1 MNYEIYCDESC
12 WEALYDKDSHLYAA
26 IGGVWI
32 PAEKRQEVKTYIGN
46 LKNKYGLHG
55 EMKWNRICPKSVE
68 MYKELVNYFFDD
80 EQIRFRAI
88 CIKAAEVN
96 HERFNAGNGEL
107 GFYKFYFQL
116 IHHWM
121 LMGNSY
127 QVFVGFANK
136 PKSKDIFSPRRAA
149 RMMWIKDVLADKDA
163 KMYVG
168 YDSKVKGYSQ
178 TKRVSVVKGDY
189 VVVIQIYKE
198 NEARFI
204 TAFVADNSIN
214 KITSGPEWKK

>member
-1 MNYEIYCDESC
+1 MAD
-12 WEALYDKDSHLYAA
+12 A
-26 IGGVWI
+26 G
-32 PAEKRQEVKTYIGN
+32 
-46 LKNKYGLHG
+46 KY
-55 EMKWNRICPKSVE
+55 
-68 MYKELVNYFFDD
+68 Y
-80 EQIRFRAI
+80 
-88 CIKAAEVN
+88 
-96 HERFNAGNGEL
+96 GEL
-107 GFYKFYFQL
+107 LVVKNYTEADLRKIWTEEYCRKLIKTHDGIRVHFYDSNFDHAFFESSVRN
-116 IHHWM
+116 
-121 LMGNSY
+121 GGS
-127 QVFVGFANK
+127 NK

>member
-1 MNYEIYCDESC
+1 
-12 WEALYDKDSHLYAA
+12 
-26 IGGVWI
+26 
-32 PAEKRQEVKTYIGN
+32 
-46 LKNKYGLHG
+46 
-55 EMKWNRICPKSVE
+55 
-68 MYKELVNYFFDD
+68 
-80 EQIRFRAI
+80 
-88 CIKAAEVN
+88 
-96 HERFNAGNGEL
+96 
-107 GFYKFYFQL
+107 
-116 IHHWM
+116 
-121 LMGNSY
+121 
-127 QVFVGFANK
+127 
-136 PKSKDIFSPRRAA
+136 
-149 RMMWIKDVLADKDA
+149 MMWIKDVLADKDA

>member
-1 MNYEIYCDESC
+1 MAD
-12 WEALYDKDSHLYAA
+12 A
-26 IGGVWI
+26 G
-32 PAEKRQEVKTYIGN
+32 
-46 LKNKYGLHG
+46 KY
-55 EMKWNRICPKSVE
+55 
-68 MYKELVNYFFDD
+68 Y
-80 EQIRFRAI
+80 
-88 CIKAAEVN
+88 
-96 HERFNAGNGEL
+96 GEL
-107 GFYKFYFQL
+107 LVVKNYTEADLRKIWTEEYCRKLIKTHDGIRVHFYDSNFDHAFFESSVRN
-116 IHHWM
+116 
-121 LMGNSY
+121 GSS
-127 QVFVGFANK
+127 NK

-198 NEARFI
+198 NDARFI